1 MGGGGEDGLGR
12 WFETTVVDD
21 HCCYLL
27 LLLLL
32 LLLLILDLIHRPLF
46 FLSCFDSTTPTP
58 TTEPMQGQLE
68 DTAVAMSKAKKEDG
82 SPNPIHPDFR
92 LWLTSMPA
100 TFFPVPILQN
110 GVKMTN
116 EPPRGL
122 RANLMRSLTLVG
134 DWVDFEQCEG
144 NNGSAV
150 WKKLAFSVCFFHAM
164 VQERTRFG
172 SLGWNIPYE
181 FNDSDLEA
189 GLLLLKMV
197 SRTSLWV

>member
-1 MGGGGEDGLGR
+1 
-12 WFETTVVDD
+12 
-21 HCCYLL
+21 
-27 LLLLL
+27 
-32 LLLLILDLIHRPLF
+32 
-46 FLSCFDSTTPTP
+46 
-58 TTEPMQGQLE
+58 
-68 DTAVAMSKAKKEDG
+68 
-82 SPNPIHPDFR
+82 
-92 LWLTSMPA
+92 MPA

-197 SRTSLWV
+197 SRRSLWVWHWHHLSSNTICLPFVYCSLLFCSRSSSFWSNNPMSRTMHCNT